1 MHKKALTCEEIEA
14 ERCEEDEEMKQAD
27 HTESDDEQQR
37 ICNPLNWSMACD
49 GKPIEYW
56 SGIQV

>member
-1 MHKKALTCEEIEA
+1 MQ
-14 ERCEEDEEMKQAD
+14 QAD

-37 ICNPLNWSMACD
+37 IYNPLNWPMGWD
-49 GKPIEYW
+49 GKPTEYW